1 MRDRGDFVPS
11 LDTQIVSP
19 PKIITAFSNKLP
31 EIKRLSPSGD
41 HIGISGGGSHL
52 TKVRMQKVSFNWLDL
67 LEL

>member
-1 MRDRGDFVPS
+1 MRDRGDFVPT

-52 TKVRMQKVSFNWLDL
+52 TKVRSQKVSFN
-67 LEL
+67 